1 MAGTKGYVTALCLLI
16 SLSFTA
22 IYHGTT
28 KDDQEPNNVPKP
40 SHPS

>member
-22 IYHGTT
+22 IYQGN
-28 KDDQEPNNVPKP
+28 QEK
-40 SHPS
+40 